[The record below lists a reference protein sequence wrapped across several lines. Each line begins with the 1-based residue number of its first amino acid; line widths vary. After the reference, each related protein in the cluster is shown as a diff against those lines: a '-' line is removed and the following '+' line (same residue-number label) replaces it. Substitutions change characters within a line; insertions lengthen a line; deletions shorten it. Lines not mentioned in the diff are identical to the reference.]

1 MWYYREEAESIEIL
15 QSIEIL
21 EVIYK
26 VDIEIEKYQ
35 RMKRR
40 VEAKAFKSDIS
51 WLEKKITTWQKEVNN
66 RNIFVSYIE
75 TQLFNFSAI
84 FSHVS
89 WNLRKFQPLCI

>member
-1 MWYYREEAESIEIL
+1 MMWYYREEAESIEIL

-51 WLEKKITTWQKEVNN
+51 WLEKKLLLGKKRLT
-66 RNIFVSYIE
+66 IE
-75 TQLFNFSAI
+75 TF
-84 FSHVS
+84 
-89 WNLRKFQPLCI
+89 LCHI

>member
-1 MWYYREEAESIEIL
+1 MMWYYREEAESIEIL

-51 WLEKKITTWQKEVNN
+51 
-66 RNIFVSYIE
+66 
-75 TQLFNFSAI
+75 
-84 FSHVS
+84 
-89 WNLRKFQPLCI
+89 